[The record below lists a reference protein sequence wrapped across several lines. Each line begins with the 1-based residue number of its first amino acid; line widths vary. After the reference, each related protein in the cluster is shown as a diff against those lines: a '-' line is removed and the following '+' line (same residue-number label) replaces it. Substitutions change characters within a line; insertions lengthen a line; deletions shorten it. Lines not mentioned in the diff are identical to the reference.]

1 MTVRFHLPEHP
12 EHYEEHLLH
21 VLLNA
26 ALPQAKAKL
35 ETLLREEAAR
45 TEHRGA

>member
-1 MTVRFHLPEHP
+1 MTVRFHLPENS
-12 EHYEEHLLH
+12 EHYEERVLR

-26 ALPQAKAKL
+26 ALPQAKAQL

>member
-1 MTVRFHLPEHP
+1 MTVRFHLPEDS
-12 EHYEEHLLH
+12 EHYEEQVLRI
-21 VLLNA
+21 LLNA
-26 ALPQAKAKL
+26 ALPQAKVQL